1 MNHAKTVR
9 GMLKKTEDEFKEQ
22 TLRIK
27 AIRESIKAKIEK
39 EGLNAGNE
47 KRLIS
52 LGEMITE
59 AMQRGDKTRV
69 IELKRAFNDLIELR
83 KSQEKNQ
90 KLKLKK
96 PIEIIG
102 ETINEMKKL
111 ERDFKLKLLNK
122 ENKPLEKSEKLTLY
136 LVNEKGALTK
146 EEKEKWHK
154 EAMKEFKKLMN
165 SEF

>member
-9 GMLKKTEDEFKEQ
+9 GMLKKTEEDFKEK
-22 TLRIK
+22 TLKIK

-39 EGLNAGNE
+39 EGLNADNE
-47 KRLIS
+47 KRLIL
-52 LGEMITE
+52 LGEMITKAKQKE
-59 AMQRGDKTRV
+59 DKTRV

-111 ERDFKLKLLNK
+111 ERDFKLKLLTK
-122 ENKPLEKSEKLTLY
+122 KNKPLKKSEKLTLC

-154 EAMKEFKKLMN
+154 EAMKEFKRLMN
-165 SEF
+165 SKP